1 MSDAFH
7 REVPHLKRKCRP
19 GTEVTLWDSMA
30 TSGGNQVSS
39 KNAASVPLKCVAVVV
54 DHDF

>member
-1 MSDAFH
+1 
-7 REVPHLKRKCRP
+7 
-19 GTEVTLWDSMA
+19 MA